1 LFKVD
6 SFQKQL
12 YSKLIAKKQNK
23 NKQRESGRDNLEK
36 MAGRFKLP
44 TAASVPRKDPL
55 SQKIPVNPKYK
66 DVRPTIDTGA
76 SMTKYLER
84 VKELK
89 ANYKY
94 KKGEI
99 FKRIKV
105 TSLVALMIEVS
116 EIHDTTDVEGDESSS
131 TPNTPTTAATQK
143 EEITQNAE
151 EERPVF
157 ATPSDFPSR
166 PLTRSSTAASRS
178 LGASSRQLAIF
189 PPSPP
194 PQSSRS
200 KRSTGGSDSF
210 ATPYF
215 PHPSSLRM
223 PSESSLPSIAAS
235 RPTSSLS
242 SRSTS
247 SLQNLIAGVGE
258 KTKEEDED
266 KENASSALSSSPAL
280 EPPYLLIDIREKDAY
295 DAGHLRTA
303 KHFPTSRLSRAFQ
316 FETKELRSFCNK
328 EGKIIVVYDE
338 DESMA
343 PKAATVLVE
352 RGYDNVY
359 MLSGGINVA
368 KKFFPDGLVLGGS
381 PSQKPPGDV
390 SAPAASGMR
399 SPVLDAQ
406 EVSKLRPYLD
416 EAKLASSPAHRPNT
430 QSFADRRRTQMIGSQ
445 FKGKKK

>member
-1 LFKVD
+1 
-6 SFQKQL
+6 
-12 YSKLIAKKQNK
+12 
-23 NKQRESGRDNLEK
+23 

-44 TAASVPRKDPL
+44 TVASVPRKGPL
-55 SQKIPVNPKYK
+55 LQKIPVNPKYK
-66 DVRPTIDTGA
+66 NVRPTIDTGA

-116 EIHDTTDVEGDESSS
+116 EMNDTADVEGDESSS
-131 TPNTPTTAATQK
+131 TPNTPTTAVIPKAA
-143 EEITQNAE
+143 EEIPENAE
-151 EERPVF
+151 EERPGF

-178 LGASSRQLAIF
+178 LGASSRQSAVF

-235 RPTSSLS
+235 RPTSSLL

-266 KENASSALSSSPAL
+266 KENASSASSSSLAL
-280 EPPYLLIDIREKDAY
+280 ESPYLLIDIREKDAY

-368 KKFFPDGLVLGGS
+368 KKVRVLSALVC
-381 PSQKPPGDV
+381 
-390 SAPAASGMR
+390 
-399 SPVLDAQ
+399 
-406 EVSKLRPYLD
+406 
-416 EAKLASSPAHRPNT
+416 
-430 QSFADRRRTQMIGSQ
+430 
-445 FKGKKK
+445 